1 MLSVEALETRY
12 GSVAAVKDVSLEVG
26 GGEIVGVL
34 GPNGAGKTTT
44 LLTLIGLL
52 KPAAGRIRFLGRD
65 MAGVAPDRAV
75 AAGIGLVPEGRWIL
89 GTMSVRENLLMGA
102 YSRRDGDGAIAR
114 EIDRVCEIFPVLRER
129 ARQRAGTL
137 SGGEQQM
144 LAIARALMARP
155 KLLMLDEPTW
165 GLAPL
170 VVEEIMRVI
179 KQLNGAGTTVLLVEQ
194 NARQALAVV
203 QRCYVLEVGRVAF
216 SGTPRPAAA
225 APAADQGLPRRRDRP
240 RRGVV
245 SCCPAPDHVTP
256 EGSP

>member
-216 SGTPRPAAA
+216 SGTPAQLRQHPLLTKVYLGAATA
-225 APAADQGLPRRRDRP
+225 
-240 RRGVV
+240 RGAV
-245 SCCPAPDHVTP
+245 
-256 EGSP
+256 

>member
-1 MLSVEALETRY
+1 VLSLQTVETRY
-12 GSVAAVKDVSLEVG
+12 GTVAALKGISIEVG
-26 GGEIVGVL
+26 TGEIVGVL

-44 LLTLIGLL
+44 LLTVIGLL
-52 KPAAGRIRFLGRD
+52 KPAAGRVRFLDRD
-65 MAGVAPDRAV
+65 IAGLAPDRV
-75 AAGIGLVPEGRWIL
+75 VSAGIGLVPEGRWIL
-89 GTMSVRENLLMGA
+89 GSMSVRENLLMGA
-102 YSRRDGDGAIAR
+102 YPRRDGDAAIAR

-129 ARQRAGTL
+129 QQQRAGTL

-170 VVEEIMRVI
+170 VIEEIMRVI
-179 KQLNGAGTTVLLVEQ
+179 KQLNEAGTTILLVEQ

-216 SGTPRPAAA
+216 TGTPTELKQHPLLTKAYLGAARS
-225 APAADQGLPRRRDRP
+225 G
-240 RRGVV
+240 GV
-245 SCCPAPDHVTP
+245 TR
-256 EGSP
+256 

>member
-1 MLSVEALETRY
+1 VLSLQTVETHY
-12 GSVAAVKDVSLEVG
+12 GSVAALKGISIEVG
-26 GGEIVGVL
+26 TGEIVGVL

-44 LLTLIGLL
+44 LLTVIGLL
-52 KPAAGRIRFLGRD
+52 KPAAGRVRFLDRD
-65 MAGVAPDRAV
+65 IAGLAPDRV
-75 AAGIGLVPEGRWIL
+75 VSAGIGLVPEGRWIL
-89 GTMSVRENLLMGA
+89 GSMSVRENLLMGA
-102 YSRRDGDGAIAR
+102 YPRRDGDAAIAR

-129 ARQRAGTL
+129 QQQRSGTL

-170 VVEEIMRVI
+170 VIEEIMRVI
-179 KQLNGAGTTVLLVEQ
+179 KQLNEAGTTILLVEQ

-216 SGTPRPAAA
+216 TGTPTELKQHPLLTKAYLGAARS
-225 APAADQGLPRRRDRP
+225 G
-240 RRGVV
+240 GV
-245 SCCPAPDHVTP
+245 TR
-256 EGSP
+256 